1 MDDTTTLELDQWELL
16 ILERAMERMD
26 LKNAHGQGLVALLG
40 KIRKAQGRNEMQT
53 ITQQAVALAIESNEL
68 TGVLNTLQ
76 LLPLGSTGRS
86 RWTRLQ
92 ERQYRDAQDKSIQV
106 SKDLQALEE
115 QMTSEEGTEAVR
127 LYQAH
132 FMRSKPLQELH
143 CEEE

>member
-40 KIRKAQGRNEMQT
+40 KIRKAQGRNEMKT
-53 ITQQAVALAIESNEL
+53 ITQQAVALAIEQADL
-68 TGVLNTLQ
+68 IRTCNTLQ
-76 LLPLGSTGRS
+76 MEPNWGRRRS
-86 RWTRLQ
+86 ALWQ
-92 ERQYRDAQDKSIQV
+92 RQYRDASDKSIQV

-143 CEEE
+143 FEEE